1 MFGHKLTKQVFFF
14 FLGGSLIWHKINVLF
29 WLFTISAFFIYHL
42 TIETILTQ
50 YQKIRDQN
58 FFFLVE
64 NQDLETLLNKISR
77 GRQKLHE

>member
-1 MFGHKLTKQVFFF
+1 M
-14 FLGGSLIWHKINVLF
+14 WHKINVLF

-58 FFFLVE
+58 FFFFE